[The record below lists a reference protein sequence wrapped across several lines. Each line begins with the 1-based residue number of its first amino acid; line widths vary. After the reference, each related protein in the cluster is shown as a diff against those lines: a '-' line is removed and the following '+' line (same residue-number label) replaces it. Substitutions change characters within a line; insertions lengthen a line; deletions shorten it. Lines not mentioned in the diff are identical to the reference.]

1 MYKRPGDAGIMI
13 LSYPWV
19 GALLAAI
26 PAAIYAAIH
35 DSWQNCLGGLCGL
48 SPTLSLERDAKYPTT
63 QLMSGRLD
71 TPLVIVSTVTPVGTR
86 TPAGAGE
93 VPAQDGLSQVL
104 VVF

>member
-35 DSWQNCLGGLCGL
+35 DS
-48 SPTLSLERDAKYPTT
+48 
-63 QLMSGRLD
+63 
-71 TPLVIVSTVTPVGTR
+71 
-86 TPAGAGE
+86 
-93 VPAQDGLSQVL
+93 
-104 VVF
+104 